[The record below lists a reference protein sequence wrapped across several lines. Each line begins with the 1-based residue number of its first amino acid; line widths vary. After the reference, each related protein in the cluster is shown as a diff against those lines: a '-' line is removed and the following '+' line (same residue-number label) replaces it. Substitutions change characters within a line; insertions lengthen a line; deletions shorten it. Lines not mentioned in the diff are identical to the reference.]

1 MFNYRLGMTQGGGM
15 GNIGGF
21 AGGGL
26 LGNIYGGPQQGQAQ
40 PQAEGGES
48 EEGTA
53 QQLSPLTGGLLG
65 QFNGLGIKASDTMG
79 NMGALGQ
86 FVDPMTIKKVF

>member
-21 AGGGL
+21 AAGGL

-53 QQLSPLTGGLLG
+53 QQLSPSSWIVTGK
-65 QFNGLGIKASDTMG
+65 Q
-79 NMGALGQ
+79 
-86 FVDPMTIKKVF
+86 PMFPMPPP